1 MKPMKGVIAI
11 YKDLN
16 DPYVDSML
24 TGKKETPQ
32 ERFNKF
38 FEMRKKFELF
48 IGFDHDIRDRTI
60 KIRKAEWF

>member
-1 MKPMKGVIAI
+1 MKGVVAI

-16 DPYVDSML
+16 DPYVDSIL

-48 IGFDHDIRDRTI
+48 IGFDQDTRDRTI

>member
-1 MKPMKGVIAI
+1 MKGVIAI

-16 DPYVDSML
+16 DPYVDSIL
-24 TGKKETPQ
+24 TGKTETPQ

-48 IGFDHDIRDRTI
+48 IGFDQDTRDRTI